1 MSSIKLKELFASIQG
16 EGPFMGYKQIFI
28 RLCGCNLKC
37 KYCDTDFD
45 IENAKEYSIKEL
57 TDFVNQHKECHSVSL
72 TGGEPLLHIDFIKEF
87 AKVSQLPIYL
97 ETNATLYEQLKD
109 VIDIVDYVSAD
120 IKLPSATGLEPQW
133 DKHDKFFEIASKK
146 YLYIKVVFDKNI
158 TNSEINEICK
168 LAGKYDV
175 ELVLQPMM
183 LGKTPSISSD
193 FMEEVL
199 DKCLQRYRK
208 TRLIPQVHKFIDV
221 I

>member
-45 IENAKEYSIKEL
+45 IKNAKEYSIKEL

-72 TGGEPLLHIDFIKEF
+72 TGGEPLLHTKFIKDF
-87 AKVSQLPIYL
+87 AKISQLPIYL
-97 ETNATLYEQLKD
+97 ETNATLYEQLKE

-133 DKHDKFFEIASKK
+133 DKHDKFFEIASQK

>member
-45 IENAKEYSIKEL
+45 IGNAKEYSIKEL

-72 TGGEPLLHIDFIKEF
+72 TGGEPLLHTKFIKDF
-87 AKVSQLPIYL
+87 AKISQLPIYL
-97 ETNATLYEQLKD
+97 ETNATLYEQLKE
-109 VIDIVDYVSAD
+109 VIDFVDYVSAD

-133 DKHDKFFEIASKK
+133 DKHDKFFEIASQK

-158 TNSEINEICK
+158 TDSEINEICK

-183 LGKTPSISSD
+183 LGKAPSVSSD